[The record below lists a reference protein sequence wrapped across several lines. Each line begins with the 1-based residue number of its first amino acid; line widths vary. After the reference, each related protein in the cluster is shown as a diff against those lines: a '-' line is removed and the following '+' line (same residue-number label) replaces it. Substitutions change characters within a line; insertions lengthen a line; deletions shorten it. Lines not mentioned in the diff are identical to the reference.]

1 MYEVFLRV
9 DPGMLCMLL
18 LFGFCFILLL
28 LVGVGKYVRNNCH
41 LAANFGI
48 NSRVVFLGGIGLFFL
63 LLERC
68 EVVLNFSIFH
78 C

>member
-1 MYEVFLRV
+1 
-9 DPGMLCMLL
+9 MLL

-48 NSRVVFLGGIGLFFL
+48 NSRVVFLGGIGLFL
-63 LLERC
+63 IAG
-68 EVVLNFSIFH
+68 VLWGGVKFFISF
-78 C
+78 